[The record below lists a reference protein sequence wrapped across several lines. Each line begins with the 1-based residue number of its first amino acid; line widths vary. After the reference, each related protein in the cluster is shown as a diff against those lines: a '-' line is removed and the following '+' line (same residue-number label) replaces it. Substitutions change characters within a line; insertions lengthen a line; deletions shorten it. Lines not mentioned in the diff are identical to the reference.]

1 MNIPLMSPRNGRKGH
16 CFGPLPPVLD
26 TKLGLL
32 FFCCV
37 AAFGVV
43 AHLLVTYVLVPAP
56 PPTASSTSNISVIAT
71 APVGIDTP
79 TSERR

>member
-1 MNIPLMSPRNGRKGH
+1 MSVSPFAPGNRRKGH

-32 FFCCV
+32 IFCCV

-43 AHLLVTYVLVPAP
+43 AHLLVTYVLVPEAP
-56 PPTASSTSNISVIAT
+56 QAASTTQKRSITAT
-71 APVGIDTP
+71 APVRLGTP
-79 TSERR
+79 TP